1 MIHKG
6 FNEMGM
12 QESPLFI
19 VLMTAE
25 TGIIWNV
32 NKNLAQQSQFPDPLY
47 IDFPLRRCTVLGTC
61 YLYSYLFIYLFTH
74 SFVLRWGGCGC
85 QIK

>member
-1 MIHKG
+1 MIHKL

-12 QESPLFI
+12 QESPLST

-32 NKNLAQQSQFPDPLY
+32 NKNLAQQPQFPDPITY
-47 IDFPLRRCTVLGTC
+47 
-61 YLYSYLFIYLFTH
+61 
-74 SFVLRWGGCGC
+74 
-85 QIK
+85 